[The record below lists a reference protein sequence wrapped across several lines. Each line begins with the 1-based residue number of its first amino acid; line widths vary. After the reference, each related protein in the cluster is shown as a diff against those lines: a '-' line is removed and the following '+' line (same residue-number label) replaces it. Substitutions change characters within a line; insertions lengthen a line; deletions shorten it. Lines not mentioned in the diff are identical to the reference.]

1 MYLVC
6 LLAWGLNF
14 IAIKIQGHTVPLEL
28 SLLYR
33 LAFTA
38 LVFMALTAVLKPS
51 GKPRP
56 GDWGYLAA
64 FGVLNLSL
72 SYLLLYYATTWI
84 SAALVTLVFSLKT
97 ISTPVALRIF
107 LKQELRATVLVGG
120 LIGVAGVSLVLYPM
134 LGQTMD
140 GLAWKGL
147 IFALFGT
154 LLTSVGDACSA
165 RNAQEGIHPL
175 RANAAGFGVAALVL
189 AALCGAQGQRW
200 QFDTSVHYLGAL
212 LYLTLVASCLAW
224 LFYLKLVERIG
235 AAASS
240 YMVALFPAVGGL
252 GSVIIGESQPTIYL
266 ISGCLVSC
274 LGAALALGAGRFLTS
289 AQRPF
294 SVGDKSN

>member
-14 IAIKIQGHTVPLEL
+14 IAIKVQGHAVPLEL

-33 LAFTA
+33 LAFTSVVFVVLVA
-38 LVFMALTAVLKPS
+38 LLKPG
-51 GKPRP
+51 GKPAP
-56 GDWGYLAA
+56 KDWGFLAA

-97 ISTPVALRIF
+97 IGTPVALRIF
-107 LKQELRATVLVGG
+107 LKQRLHPSVLVGG
-120 LIGVAGVSLVLYPM
+120 LVGICGVGLVLYPM
-134 LGQTMD
+134 LGQTLD
-140 GLAWKGL
+140 DAALKGL
-147 IFALFGT
+147 GFAVLGM

-165 RNAQEGIHPL
+165 RNARRGIHPL
-175 RANAAGFGVAALVL
+175 HANAVGFCVATVLLGAVSAL
-189 AALCGAQGQRW
+189 QGRHW
-200 QFDTSVHYLGAL
+200 KFDTSAHYIGAL

-240 YMVALFPAVGGL
+240 YMVALFPAVGGI
-252 GSVIIGESQPTIYL
+252 GSVIIGDSQPSIFL
-266 ISGCLVSC
+266 FLGCLVSC
-274 LGAALALGAGRFLTS
+274 AGAALALGGSRFF
-289 AQRPF
+289 R
-294 SVGDKSN
+294 V